1 MQELEDYRQAGLKLY
16 NKLRLLT
23 FPVAIKF
30 IKDFSEIPEKAGIY
44 MLLDKFGKDVNHGW
58 NKTDNLKYRIHEEH
72 YSRKFSF
79 IRIIIT
85 KKKGKEK

>member
-1 MQELEDYRQAGLKLY
+1 MKIFRNSPKGKLK
-16 NKLRLLT
+16 
-23 FPVAIKF
+23 
-30 IKDFSEIPEKAGIY
+30 IPEKAGIY

-79 IRIIIT
+79 IRIIIYIKMST
-85 KKKGKEK
+85 NLLLSF